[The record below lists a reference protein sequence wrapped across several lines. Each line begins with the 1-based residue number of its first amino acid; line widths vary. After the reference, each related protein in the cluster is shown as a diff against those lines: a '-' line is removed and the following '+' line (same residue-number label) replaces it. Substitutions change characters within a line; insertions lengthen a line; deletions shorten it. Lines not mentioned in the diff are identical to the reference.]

1 MSDRLGPL
9 KSFVPSQTPAL
20 VVRRATLMRNLGA
33 MQTAA
38 DAAGAALRAHGKMH
52 KCSTLGRLQVEGGA
66 VGLCCQTVGE
76 AEAFAAAG
84 ISDLLITSPPA
95 PWAAGRIAALA
106 ARGVKVGVVA
116 DDGGQIERLS
126 QAATAAGTTIDV
138 VVDIDLGLH
147 RTGAAPGDAVGLAGK
162 AQNSPGLRWR
172 GVQAYAGDLQ
182 HLADLAVRKARVE
195 AAQGVL
201 AAVVAD
207 LKTAGLEPQVVTGA
221 GTGTYALDLGS
232 GAFNEIQAGSYAFMD
247 VEYEDCGA
255 PDGGPWPF
263 EAALFLAAGVVSD
276 RHKTHVT
283 CDVGLKAHSV
293 DGPAARVVGGAPE
306 GSTWRAMGDEHG
318 AVFHPEMM
326 ARLRA
331 LGREAVDAI
340 GALDA
345 DPAMARPADLP
356 KVGDIVWLQPGH
368 CDPTVNLHDVLYVV
382 DEDGSFEVWPIDAR
396 RVSPTAPRP

>member
-9 KSFVPSQTPAL
+9 KSFVPPQTPAL
-20 VVRRATLMRNLGA
+20 VVRRATLMRNLAA
-33 MQTAA
+33 MQAA
-38 DAAGAALRAHGKMH
+38 AEAAGAALRAHGKMH
-52 KCSTLGRLQVEGGA
+52 KCSALGRLQVAGGA
-66 VGLCCQTVGE
+66 VGLCCQTIGE

-84 ISDLLITSPPA
+84 VGDLLITSPPA
-95 PWAAGRIAALA
+95 PWAAARIAALA
-106 ARGVKVGVVA
+106 ARGVTIGVVA

-126 QAATAAGTTIDV
+126 QAATAAGTMIEVVIDV
-138 VVDIDLGLH
+138 DLGLH
-147 RTGAAPGDAVGLAGK
+147 RTGAAPGEAAGLAGK

-182 HLADLAVRKARVE
+182 HIADPAARKAKAE
-195 AAQGVL
+195 AAQGKL
-201 AAVVAD
+201 ATLVAD
-207 LKTAGLEPQVVTGA
+207 LKAAGLEPRVVTGA
-221 GTGTYALDLGS
+221 GTGTYALDLAS

-255 PDGGPWPF
+255 PDGGAWPF

-276 RHKTHVT
+276 RRKTHVT

-293 DGPAARVVGGAPE
+293 DGPPARVVGGAPQ

-340 GALDA
+340 GTLDA
-345 DPAMARPADLP
+345 DPAIERPADLP

-368 CDPTVNLHDVLYVV
+368 CDPTVNLHDVLHVV
-382 DEDGSFEVWPIDAR
+382 DEDGSVEVWPIDAR